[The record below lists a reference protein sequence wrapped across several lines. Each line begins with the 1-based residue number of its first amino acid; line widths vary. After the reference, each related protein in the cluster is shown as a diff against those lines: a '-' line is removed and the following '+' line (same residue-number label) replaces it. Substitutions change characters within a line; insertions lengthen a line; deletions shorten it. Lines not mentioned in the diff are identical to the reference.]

1 MTFTLRPADPAD
13 LDALLAIAAACPE
26 APQWPR
32 SAYAPYLTPD
42 LTNPALLRI
51 ALVAG
56 CPTSP
61 QLGTWDPPRS
71 KEKIQERIPEA
82 KAFAAATLLLD
93 GTQNLASS
101 TPSPSIPPSAATASP
116 PPSSANSSPGLPKME
131 PATSPSKSA
140 PPTPPPSPSTSA
152 WASNRKAA
160 ARATTLILK
169 KMRFF
174 WAHTL
179 LPVPPDPTLAPF
191 STMKTIAGQAATVLA
206 WYVSLS

>member
-93 GTQNLASS
+93 GTQNLAQLD
-101 TPSPSIPPSAATASP
+101 TLAVHPTVRRHGLATA
-116 PPSSANSSPGLPKME
+116 LIRQLL
-131 PATSPSKSA
+131 
-140 PPTPPPSPSTSA
+140 A
-152 WASNRKAA
+152 WATQNGARHFSLEVRASNAA
-160 ARATTLILK
+160 ALALYQRLGFQPEGCRPRYYTHPEEDA
-169 KMRFF
+169 
-174 WAHTL
+174 L
-179 LPVPPDPTLAPF
+179 LLGTHVT
-191 STMKTIAGQAATVLA
+191 AGTP
-206 WYVSLS
+206 